1 MDSFNIQVERA
12 TPETVAPF
20 GRLLAD
26 TPGVPMFARWEG
38 ATVRGPVPLEVG
50 SGGELLL
57 VTLAAKPF
65 PVQCGLIERHFNH
78 TQAYLPANGR
88 PFVMLL
94 GRPTTQDAPD
104 YPNLRAFLFEGAA
117 GIVLHKDVW
126 HDFPY
131 ALEDDTRFCVIL
143 REEAHL
149 DTNAAPLHP
158 MDADGPDLQRR
169 AMRPRADIVIH
180 LADEDLAA
188 GRDEAGARSSQPA

>member
-1 MDSFNIQVERA
+1 MKESGVDSFNIQVERA
-12 TPETVAPF
+12 TPESVAPF
-20 GRLLAD
+20 GRLLGDA
-26 TPGVPMFARWEG
+26 PGVPVFARWEG
-38 ATVRGPVPLEVG
+38 ATVHGPAPIEVG

-65 PVQCGLIERHFNH
+65 PVRCGLIERHFKH

-94 GRPTTQDAPD
+94 GLPTTKDAPD
-104 YPNLRAFLFEGAA
+104 YPNLRAFLFDGSA

-126 HDFPY
+126 HDFPS
-131 ALEDDTRFCVIL
+131 ALEDGTRFCVIL

-149 DTNAAPLHP
+149 NTNAAPRHA

-169 AMRPRADIVIH
+169 AMGPRAEIFVH
-180 LADEDLAA
+180 LGD
-188 GRDEAGARSSQPA
+188 